1 MGPLGVEGFSL
12 AGGVSFIYAF
22 GPIFANQTQS
32 GIDKPDL

>member
-12 AGGVSFIYAF
+12 AGGVDFIYVF
-22 GPIFANQTQS
+22 EPILANQTLS